1 MRRHATGHGGRT
13 KGTDVNTEDRLE
25 TLAIH
30 AGQDPDPTTGAAV
43 VPIYATSTYVQQA
56 PGVHKGYEYSR
67 TDNPTRTALQ
77 TQIAALEGVGTDE
90 GGGAVATASGLAATA
105 LIGYLLGPGD
115 HILMPNDA
123 YGGTFRLIARVL
135 SEHGIAWSVA
145 DMTDIDAVAASLRP
159 ETRLVWV
166 ETPTNPLLR
175 IADLRAVVDAAST
188 VGAMVAVDNT
198 FATPFLQ
205 QPLEFGAD
213 MVVHSSTK
221 YLAGH
226 SDTVGGAIV
235 TKDADLLE
243 RLRFL
248 QNAAGPV
255 PGPFDCYLVLRGIKT
270 LGVRMPRHCENAAVI
285 ANFLAD
291 DPRVDHV
298 WYPGLPSD
306 PGHAVASRQ
315 MAAFGGMVSFT
326 PAGGAAAAH
335 AIVSRTRLF
344 FLAESLGGV
353 ESLIEVPAAM
363 THLSVEG
370 TELGVPDDLIRLSVG
385 IEHID
390 DLLADLDRALG

>member
-1 MRRHATGHGGRT
+1 MTS
-13 KGTDVNTEDRLE
+13 EDRLE

-43 VPIYATSTYVQQA
+43 VPIYATSTYVQEA

-77 TQIAALEGVGTDE
+77 TQIASLEGVLPGDD
-90 GGGAVATASGLAATA
+90 GGAVATASGLAATA
-105 LIGYLLGPGD
+105 LIGYLLEPGD
-115 HILMPNDA
+115 HILLPNDA
-123 YGGTFRLIARVL
+123 YGGTFRLVAQVL
-135 SEHGIAWSVA
+135 SGHGLDWSVA
-145 DMTDIDAVAASLRP
+145 DMTDEASLVAAIRP
-159 ETRLVWV
+159 TTKLVWV

-175 IADLRAVVDAAST
+175 VVDIEQVVAAAAT
-188 VGAMVAVDNT
+188 VGAMVVVDNT

-221 YLAGH
+221 YLGGH
-226 SDTVGGAIV
+226 SDTVGGVIV
-235 TKDADLLE
+235 ARDGELHE
-243 RLRFL
+243 RLRYL

-270 LGVRMPRHCENAAVI
+270 LGVRMERHTENATVI

-291 DPRVDHV
+291 DPRVEEV
-298 WYPGLPSD
+298 WYPGLPAD
-306 PGHAVASRQ
+306 PGHTVAARQ
-315 MAAFGGMVSFT
+315 MQGFGGMVSFR
-326 PAGGAAAAH
+326 PAGGPAAADD
-335 AIVSRTRLF
+335 VVKKTRLF

-353 ESLIEVPAAM
+353 ESLIEVPATM

-370 TELGVPDDLIRLSVG
+370 TALEVPQDLIRLSVG

-390 DLLADLDRALG
+390 DLLTDLDRALG